1 MARAKRSEPVVRVFT
16 TQGSPVSERG
26 LRSLLVVSLSIL
38 AETSLGFGSWHALLT
53 ASQSGIETL
62 RRIRNGP
69 VARNVKDALP

>member
-1 MARAKRSEPVVRVFT
+1 M
-16 TQGSPVSERG
+16 
-26 LRSLLVVSLSIL
+26 RSLLVVSLSIL